1 MLPPTHADFFLL
13 RLLSPPTHADFF
25 LLRLLSDEQTFWKR
39 SQLKAMDCPALRAV
53 AASVAKKEDGDTK
66 PIEAKLVLSYN
77 IFFPVLKPY
86 VVVMLCVLS
95 TA

>member
-1 MLPPTHADFFLL
+1 
-13 RLLSPPTHADFF
+13 
-25 LLRLLSDEQTFWKR
+25 
-39 SQLKAMDCPALRAV
+39 MDCPALRAV